1 MSNNKVTYR
10 LRVVLEHLARLLVVA
25 DFFDALALEIPA
37 LHLLKEGVR
46 APDALLQHRTG
57 VIFLKK
63 H

>member
-1 MSNNKVTYR
+1 MRYR

-46 APDALLQHRTG
+46 APDALQNRTG
-57 VIFLKK
+57 VIFVKK

>member
-1 MSNNKVTYR
+1 MRYR

-37 LHLLKEGVR
+37 LHLLEEGVR
-46 APDALLQHRTG
+46 APDALQNRTG
-57 VIFLKK
+57 VIFVKK